1 MADYIVGDIQ
11 GCLSGLKDL
20 LNKVGFTPGSD
31 TLYAVGDLI
40 GRGSEAL
47 DTLKYL
53 YGLGDSFQTVLGNHD
68 LNLLAIYCGVKRAK
82 KGDKLDAVIASAD
95 FAKYCHWLRTKPLA
109 MNINDTTLVAH
120 AGLYPTWSFD
130 KALELSAEISGALQS
145 TQWQQLVKNM
155 YGDKPN
161 RWRDDLTGEARQ
173 RFIINAFTRM
183 RFLEKDNRLDLNCKT
198 HPSDAPKSLTP
209 WFTIE
214 NPQLEAQQK
223 VVFGHW
229 AALDGDT
236 NSEKFIALDTGY
248 VWGGHMT
255 LLRSD
260 TQQQLST
267 S

>member
-11 GCLSGLKDL
+11 GCLSGLKAL
-20 LNKVGFTPGSD
+20 LDKVGFTPSSD

-40 GRGSEAL
+40 GRGPESL
-47 DTLKYL
+47 DTLHYL
-53 YGLGDSFQTVLGNHD
+53 FELGDSFQTVLGNHD

-82 KGDKLDAVIASAD
+82 KGDKLDDLVASAD

-109 MNINDTTLVAH
+109 MFVDNSTLLTH
-120 AGLYPTWSFD
+120 AGLYPSWSFD
-130 KALELSAEISGALQS
+130 KAIRLSTEVSQALQGP
-145 TQWQQLVKNM
+145 QWQQVVKNM

-161 RWRDDLTGEARQ
+161 RWSNDLTDEARH

-183 RFLEKDNRLDLNCKT
+183 RFLEKDKYLDLNCKT

-209 WFTIE
+209 WFAIK
-214 NPQLEAQQK
+214 NPELEGEKK

-229 AALDGDT
+229 AALNGET
-236 NSEKFIALDTGY
+236 NSEQFIALDTGY

-255 LLRSD
+255 LLRNS
-260 TQQQLST
+260 TQQRIVT
-267 S
+267 